1 MDMELTKLIV
11 NIAASFGL
19 LVFGGWILYSGVKM
33 ILQKYDWK
41 PAPVPDPGTKGLP
54 GQGQRRQMN
63 NVDQLLFSVNKMID
77 PSMITP
83 LRVTRKRDEGGEN
96 SVPGPGDE
104 QAAGDS
110 ADPANQPSEDTSGE
124 VGAAGAET
132 TKQTL
137 FDGVAKIIEA
147 LPDLLKAD
155 FGPIVV
161 ICIAGLV
168 VMGAGFYIIV
178 MVINAAG

>member
-1 MDMELTKLIV
+1 MELTKLVV
-11 NIAASFGL
+11 NIIASFGL

-41 PAPVPDPGTKGLP
+41 PAQAPTPGTKAAP
-54 GQGQRRQMN
+54 AQAQRMQMN

-77 PSMITP
+77 PSLVITTP
-83 LRVTRKRDEGGEN
+83 RIPRTRDVAGEN
-96 SVPGPGDE
+96 TVPGPGDE
-104 QAAGDS
+104 QAAGDA
-110 ADPANQPSEDTSGE
+110 ADPANQPSEDASGE
-124 VGAAGAET
+124 VGAAGTET

-137 FDGVAKIIEA
+137 FDGVAKIMET
-147 LPDLLKAD
+147 LPGLLKAD

-178 MVINAAG
+178 MVINTAG